1 MNEDQK
7 NDPTYMDFVGK
18 NLKQKLKLTS
28 EEAYSFCVIRQM
40 LLNEPMDVDRRKDD
54 TLAEERIGQLKN
66 PIDISDFD
74 LEPVYIKM
82 VAQLISFE
90 DH

>member
-1 MNEDQK
+1 
-7 NDPTYMDFVGK
+7 
-18 NLKQKLKLTS
+18 
-28 EEAYSFCVIRQM
+28 M
-40 LLNEPMDVDRRKDD
+40 LLNEPLDVDRRKDD
-54 TLAEERIGQLKN
+54 TSPEEDRIGQLKN

-90 DH
+90 DHLNIPSLTKDDIKECDRVVNLLMLDR

>member
-28 EEAYSFCVIRQM
+28 EEAYSFCVIRQL

-54 TLAEERIGQLKN
+54 TLAENERIGQL
-66 PIDISDFD
+66 
-74 LEPVYIKM
+74 
-82 VAQLISFE
+82 
-90 DH
+90 

>member
-1 MNEDQK
+1 
-7 NDPTYMDFVGK
+7 MDFVGK

-54 TLAEERIGQLKN
+54 TSPEEDRIGQLKN

-74 LEPVYIKM
+74 LEPVYIKI